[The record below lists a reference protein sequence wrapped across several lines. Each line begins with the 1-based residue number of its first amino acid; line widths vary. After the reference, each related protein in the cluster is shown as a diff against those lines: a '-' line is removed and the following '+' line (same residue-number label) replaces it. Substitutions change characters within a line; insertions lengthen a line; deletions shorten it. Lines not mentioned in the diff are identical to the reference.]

1 MMEPDTIATPTELI
15 HKLYQVDVPLDGA
28 PLMKTAR
35 TTVNAP
41 EINCDARMENPSPRM
56 KLLLM
61 SSLCN

>member
-1 MMEPDTIATPTELI
+1 MMQLDTIATPTELI
-15 HKLYQVDVPLDGA
+15 HKLYLSEALLDGA

-41 EINCDARMENPSPRM
+41 EINCDARMENPSTGM

>member
-1 MMEPDTIATPTELI
+1 MMEPDTRATPIELI
-15 HKLYQVDVPLDGA
+15 HKLYQADAPLDGV

-41 EINCDARMENPSPRM
+41 EINCDARMENPSTGM

-61 SSLCN
+61 SSLCK

>member
-15 HKLYQVDVPLDGA
+15 YKLPQADAPLDGA

-41 EINCDARMENPSPRM
+41 EIICDVRMENPSAVM

>member
-1 MMEPDTIATPTELI
+1 MMELDTIATPIEMI
-15 HKLYQVDVPLDGA
+15 YKLPQVDAPLDGA

-41 EINCDARMENPSPRM
+41 EINCDVRMENPSVVM

>member
-15 HKLYQVDVPLDGA
+15 YKLPQADAPLDGA

-41 EINCDARMENPSPRM
+41 EINYDARMENPSTGM

>member
-1 MMEPDTIATPTELI
+1 MMEPDTIATPTEMMY
-15 HKLYQVDVPLDGA
+15 KLPQADAPLDGA

-41 EINCDARMENPSPRM
+41 EINCDARMENPSAVM

>member
-1 MMEPDTIATPTELI
+1 MMEPDTIGTPTEMI
-15 HKLYQVDVPLDGA
+15 YKLPQANAPLDGA

-41 EINCDARMENPSPRM
+41 EINCDVRMENPSAVM